1 MQNDNIWLIA
11 GLGNPGGK
19 YERTWHNMGFMVLE
33 YLSQKYNI
41 KITKIKFK
49 GIYGQGE
56 INGQKVILLKP
67 ATFMNNSGES
77 VREAVSFFKIPEER
91 TLLIYDDI
99 DIDIGNI
106 RIRPQGSAGTHNGM
120 RSVITHL
127 NTSAFPRIR
136 IGIGPM
142 PDNWQI
148 VDYVLSE
155 IPDIQKETVFE
166 AIKTSVQV
174 IEDLLGKGIMKSI
187 SLKKNIKEQTN
198 DKSKE

>member
-1 MQNDNIWLIA
+1 LQNDNIWLIA

-33 YLSQKYNI
+33 FLAQKYNI

-77 VREAVSFFKIPEER
+77 VREAVSFFKIPEEK

-136 IGIGPM
+136 IGIGPL
-142 PDNWQI
+142 PNNWQI

-166 AIKTSVQV
+166 AIKNSVQV
-174 IEDLLGKGIMKSI
+174 IEDLVDKGIMKSVNI
-187 SLKKNIKEQTN
+187 KKNKGEETAAQN
-198 DKSKE
+198 K

>member
-33 YLSQKYNI
+33 FLAQKYNI

-120 RSVITHL
+120 RSVISHL
-127 NTSAFPRIR
+127 NTSSFPRIR
-136 IGIGPM
+136 IGIGPL
-142 PDNWQI
+142 PDSWQI
-148 VDYVLSE
+148 IDYVLSE
-155 IPDIQKETVFE
+155 IPDMQKEAVFE
-166 AIKTSVQV
+166 AIKASVQV
-174 IEDLLGKGIMKSI
+174 IEDLLGKGIMKSV
-187 SLKKNIKEQTN
+187 SLKKNVKEPTN